1 MTSITPSSIMSNTE
15 TKTIVEVEEE
25 RKFWQDARTRN
36 IFNLFVQGKDIN
48 FISETLAIKPVTV
61 EGLITNKYFIA
72 KLEVYLRGIMF
83 TNQVAKVIAAA
94 DVFSKLWDRVRDNI
108 ADIPPEICLKELTK
122 LFPQKKE
129 GMIINPKHMNVFM
142 KVMKGETTPEDLG
155 KRLLDIDE
163 DLGYEGLKEDPDA
176 DYPELGEGQEYD
188 GEQQGD
194 PGMDPH
200 EPS

>member
-1 MTSITPSSIMSNTE
+1 MPNQE

-25 RKFWQDARTRN
+25 RKFWNDPRTRN

-48 FISETLAIKPVTV
+48 FISETLSIRPVTV
-61 EGLITNKYFIA
+61 ENLITNRFFIA
-72 KLEVYLRGIMF
+72 KLEIYLRGIMF
-83 TNQVAKVIAAA
+83 TNQVARVIASA

-108 ADIPPEICLKELTK
+108 DQIPPEICLKELTK

-129 GMIINPKHMNVFM
+129 GVIINPKHMNVFM
-142 KVMKGETTPEDLG
+142 KVMKGEATPEELG
-155 KRLLDIDE
+155 KRLMDIDE
-163 DLGYEGLKEDPDA
+163 HMGYQGLDEDPDA

-194 PGMDPH
+194 PGVDPD
-200 EPS
+200 EPSQD